1 MKSAYVMV
9 ALLTIVGCGG
19 SPKTAAV
26 PTPQQS
32 ADITGCAVAV
42 TIAERDSSFQRS
54 LLSYGT
60 NAELLASRSELARDL
75 HVIVAGTS
83 GAVRQVVGDLSTKFD
98 AAVAYTNANPDSYS
112 ITSPI
117 TSTNILDA
125 GKRVASVCRDV
136 ANATP

>member
-1 MKSAYVMV
+1 MKPVCAMV

-32 ADITGCAVAV
+32 ADVTGCATAEA
-42 TIAERDSSFQRS
+42 IAERDSSFQGS
-54 LLSYGT
+54 LLNYGS

-83 GAVRQVVGDLSTKFD
+83 GAVRQAVGDLAARFD

-112 ITSPI
+112 ALSPI
-117 TSTNILDA
+117 TSTNIFDA
-125 GKRVASVCRDV
+125 RKRVATVCAAL
-136 ANATP
+136 ANALS